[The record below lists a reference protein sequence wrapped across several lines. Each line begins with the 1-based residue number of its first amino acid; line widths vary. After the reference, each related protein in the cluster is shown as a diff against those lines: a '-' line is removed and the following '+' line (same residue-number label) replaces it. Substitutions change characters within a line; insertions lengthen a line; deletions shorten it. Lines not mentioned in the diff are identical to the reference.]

1 MKFNCVE
8 DAYLALAQESIAFAG
23 LRQWHQAGGDY
34 KIYNRMVSSE
44 WWIEGEKGKDE
55 TGNAPP
61 REISKP
67 AFAAIRFLR
76 DDLLATTG
84 DRIWGLNFT
93 LYPDGKFNI
102 EYDYNKPADY
112 EETDEVISGD
122 EINESLSNIRE
133 DNSKG

>member
-1 MKFNCVE
+1 MSSVE
-8 DAYLALAQESIAFAG
+8 DACSAIASYLLSFIGTRHWEEAGCHFKIYSEMASGSQWLVNGNETDKKGEFVDYDAVWAG
-23 LRQWHQAGGDY
+23 LD
-34 KIYNRMVSSE
+34 
-44 WWIEGEKGKDE
+44 
-55 TGNAPP
+55 
-61 REISKP
+61 
-67 AFAAIRFLR
+67 AARFLR

-133 DNSKG
+133 DNSKD